1 MVKRGESGMII
12 SKASPILIVDDS
24 GAMRSIVRTLLAQF
38 GYTDIDEASNGAAA
52 LTKIDGRQYDLV
64 ISDWNMEP
72 MNGQIL
78 LERVRASK
86 KFADLPFIMMTAE
99 SDPDKIIESKYA
111 GVSTFISKPF
121 SAEALQ
127 TKISKINAE

>member
-1 MVKRGESGMII
+1 MVKRGESGMTIN
-12 SKASPILIVDDS
+12 KTNPILLVDDS
-24 GAMRSIVRTLLAQF
+24 GATRSIVRTLLAKI
-38 GYTDIDEASNGAAA
+38 GYTDIDEASDGAAA
-52 LTKIDGRQYDLV
+52 LTKINGKHYDLV

-72 MNGQIL
+72 MNGQML

-111 GVSTFISKPF
+111 GVSSFIRVWTHN
-121 SAEALQ
+121 LIQ
-127 TKISKINAE
+127 